1 MTTIPTNKI
10 PRLNTNPIIIDELER
25 SFNSLILIDR
35 PKAVIANPKSAE
47 TIWWFQESICSQMS
61 EEVII

>member
-10 PRLNTNPIIIDELER
+10 PRLNANPITIEERER
-25 SFNSLILIDR
+25 SFNSLILMDS
-35 PKAVIANPKSAE
+35 PKAMSANPKSAE
-47 TIWWFQESICSQMS
+47 TSWWFQESICSQMS